1 MVVSLYAFLG
11 MVIFILWQELRS
23 QRSLLANRQPPLLKL
38 THATP
43 EGSQTFQYSIPE
55 ILIGREPACDCTL
68 DDSTVSAQHA
78 RLSFHHN
85 QWWIED
91 MGSKNGTF
99 LNQQFV
105 ATPLVVTSG
114 DELLFGQVRIIVML
128 GEEQ

>member
-1 MVVSLYAFLG
+1 
-11 MVIFILWQELRS
+11 
-23 QRSLLANRQPPLLKL
+23 
-38 THATP
+38 
-43 EGSQTFQYSIPE
+43 
-55 ILIGREPACDCTL
+55 
-68 DDSTVSAQHA
+68 AQHA